1 MTLGAPVITSN
12 TSSLPEVTGDSVLL
26 INPNDSMEL
35 AGAMLNLI
43 GDRVLRDNLIFK
55 GKEKASKF
63 SWKKTAQ
70 ATLNV
75 YRSVLNQ

>member
-1 MTLGAPVITSN
+1 
-12 TSSLPEVTGDSVLL
+12 
-26 INPNDSMEL
+26 
-35 AGAMLNLI
+35 MLNLI

-55 GKEKASKF
+55 GKEQASKF

>member
-12 TSSLPEVTGDSVLL
+12 SSSLPEVTGDGALL

-35 AGAMLNLI
+35 ADAMLNLI
-43 GDRVLRDNLIFK
+43 RDRVLRDNLIFK
-55 GKEKASKF
+55 GKDQASKF
-63 SWKKTAQ
+63 SWEKTAQ

-75 YRSVLNQ
+75 YRSLLNQ